1 MKALSGKRKV
11 SKEMTLTQKA
21 ELALKAAVKKTMAE
35 HKKRGEP
42 VAVWKDG
49 KAIWLPADEIKT

>member
-1 MKALSGKRKV
+1 MKKIKKPASHLSGLSV
-11 SKEMTLTQKA
+11 SQKA

-42 VAVWKDG
+42 VAIWKDG